1 MVCFSLPISLC
12 LLQDSSSLSS
22 FSQITTCHH
31 SKVSQLITSVWILQD
46 IERLGTSPGLSQ
58 SGTDTG
64 RGGEIHHCLRTATE
78 LQKHWQK
85 SVSNTME
92 KLDEF
97 TEVKTS
103 SVLQA
108 DHKGGPCS
116 NFTLPDS
123 TWEDHT
129 TDQPALTVSTSMVIP
144 TVFQRNIFVI
154 KKSKMNYCKNHGWPP
169 GPNSY
174 FTPFHL
180 LQLYQL

>member
-97 TEVKTS
+97 TDVKTS

-154 KKSKMNYCKNHGWPP
+154 KKSKMNYCKNHG
-169 GPNSY
+169 
-174 FTPFHL
+174 
-180 LQLYQL
+180 